1 MMEASNVISRLRT
14 TIAREAGGDA
24 LFRAAI
30 LRLAAGELPTAAEL
44 ASDLAW
50 SAERVEALLGRV
62 PSIERDERGRV
73 VGAGLTTRETQHSF
87 EVGGRKL
94 FTWCALD
101 TLIFPIVID
110 ASARVSSPCAATGA
124 PVTLEVTPQGIRSVD
139 PASTVVSI
147 ALANGESCDVRR
159 AFCDHVH
166 FFASDAAAAAW
177 RARNP
182 EGAVLPIADAFGLS
196 QSLAAQV
203 FAAATPGCCGS

>member
-1 MMEASNVISRLRT
+1 MEAGNVISHLGK
-14 TIAREAGGDA
+14 TIAREDGGDS
-24 LFRAAI
+24 LFCAAI
-30 LRLAAGELPTAAEL
+30 VRIAAGQLPTAT
-44 ASDLAW
+44 DLARDLFW
-50 SAERVEALLGRV
+50 PPERVETLLGRI
-62 PSIERDERGRV
+62 PSIERDELGRI

-101 TLIFPIVID
+101 TLIFPIVIG

-124 PVTLEVTPQGIRSVD
+124 PVTLDVTPEGVRASD
-139 PASTVVSI
+139 PAGAVVSI
-147 ALANGESCDVRR
+147 ALAESCDLRR

-166 FFASDAAAAAW
+166 FFASDAAAAGW

-182 EGAVLPIADAFGLS
+182 DGAVIAIADAFILA

-203 FAAATPGCCGS
+203 FAALTPGCCGS